1 MLGLLFKLAPSRT
14 CFEIC
19 TIMRSGSSALHY
31 PLGRRNGGISALC
44 VALIRPCGDLS
55 ALCEALFLGKPCI
68 GWQETAVFKQ
78 QYSGCHGISA
88 SHNADRPPQHPD
100 NASHKRDDE
109 LQTPNEQTSTGKSH
123 RTRRFVPRSHYCLR
137 QREPNVPP
145 HKSVVAVI
153 TMNGDDGHN
162 TRATSRYQRIR
173 PRRCPIDQTF

>member
-1 MLGLLFKLAPSRT
+1 MSPKVRGCGRLSPWCLHTVRAVAQFGSAPDWGSGGRRFKSCQPDKMLGPLFKLAPSRT

-137 QREPNVPP
+137 
-145 HKSVVAVI
+145 
-153 TMNGDDGHN
+153 
-162 TRATSRYQRIR
+162 
-173 PRRCPIDQTF
+173 